1 MNELLEQIEYNNSV
15 FPEAQLK
22 EIISRKEEL
31 IPELLEILKYTRKNY
46 EELIEEYD
54 YFAPTYALFLLAQF
68 KEKLSFPLI
77 IDLVSLPDEVPHD
90 LFGDLITEDL
100 FKILAS
106 VCDGNIEPIKKLI
119 ENESI
124 DEYVR
129 NAGINSFLVLLAEG
143 VISRNEVI
151 EYFKTLF
158 AGRLERKS
166 SVVWGSIVS
175 ASCKIGA
182 VELQEYIKKAFKD
195 DLVDRF
201 YISLE
206 DVDYH
211 VKLND
216 KLGLSLLDDEQYRFI
231 TDTVE
236 HLRFWACFNE
246 KTVTPRYTV
255 ENANKKKDK
264 NKTKSKRK
272 QIKTSKKKQRKK

>member
-22 EIISRKEEL
+22 EIISRKEEFV
-31 IPELLEILKYTRKNY
+31 PELLEILKYTIKNH
-46 EELIEEYD
+46 EELLEEYD

-77 IDLVSLPDEVPHD
+77 IDLVSLPDEIPHD
-90 LFGDLITEDL
+90 LFGDVITEDL
-100 FKILAS
+100 FRILAS

-129 NAGINSFLVLLAEG
+129 NAGVNSFLVLIAEG
-143 VISRNEVI
+143 MISRDEVI

-158 AGRLERKS
+158 AGRLKREFS
-166 SVVWGSIVS
+166 IIWGSLVS
-175 ASCKIGA
+175 ASCKVGA
-182 VELQEYIKKAFKD
+182 VELQEYIKEAFKD
-195 DLVDRF
+195 DLVDNF

-206 DVDYH
+206 DVDFY

-216 KLGLSLLDDEQYRFI
+216 KLGSSLLNDERYRFI
-231 TDTVE
+231 TDTVKD
-236 HLRFWACFNE
+236 LRFWACFNE
-246 KTVTPRYTV
+246 HSVTPRYTV
-255 ENANKKKDK
+255 QNANKKKDNDK
-264 NKTKSKRK
+264 KKSKRK
-272 QIKTSKKKQRKK
+272 QIKASKKKQRKK